1 MARHPSRTTLA
12 SLASGVLT
20 EARLRPTVGHL
31 LVCERCR
38 GLLGDKLES
47 IAASGGPDDGK
58 AVDRAIRHA
67 LTVAR
72 KTASDAE
79 FEDPQAAA
87 REIVATRRAGKASL
101 AAARALVEL
110 AASFRHASPKRTLEL
125 TEFAATFVRRPDLD
139 RFGRGPAND
148 LRALAWA
155 EHANALRI
163 NDQLPKAREVMDDA
177 FGFALEGSG
186 DILLRARLLDLMAS
200 LDADSRQLGRADS
213 LLKEVCSI
221 YRRLRD
227 DHLEGRALIARGNYA
242 GLRNEPEQ
250 ALRLLGKGLALID
263 QEKEPGLTL
272 AARHGITWW
281 TVELGR
287 YREARRLLFASRH
300 LYAADRNEM
309 NQLRLRWLE
318 GKIAAGL
325 DEFTK
330 AEELLGDVRRGFG
343 ELDLPYKKALVTLDL
358 MAVLLRQGR
367 TRRVFEVIDETVK
380 TFQRLEIHRE
390 ALAGLIILHEAAERE
405 ALNLGC
411 LDAIA
416 TILKRFEHL
425 PGHR

>member
-1 MARHPSRTTLA
+1 MARHPSRTTLE

-20 EARLRPTVGHL
+20 EARIRPTVDHL
-31 LVCERCR
+31 LGCAACR
-38 GLLGDKLES
+38 GLFAMQMEV
-47 IAASGGPDDGK
+47 AAAAGEQDYGK
-58 AVDRAIRHA
+58 VVDRAIRRA

-72 KTASDAE
+72 SAARE
-79 FEDPQAAA
+79 VGIEDPQAVA
-87 REIVATRRAGKASL
+87 REIVATGGARKTSL
-101 AAARALVEL
+101 AASRALVEL
-110 AASFRHASPKRTLEL
+110 AVSFRHASPKRTLEL

-155 EHANALRI
+155 EYANALRI
-163 NDQLPKAREVMDDA
+163 NDQLQNARRAMDDA
-177 FGFALEGSG
+177 FGFALNGSG
-186 DILLRARLLDLMAS
+186 DVLLRARLLDLMAS
-200 LDADSRQLGRADS
+200 LDADSRQLGRADG
-213 LLKEVCSI
+213 LLKEVCAI
-221 YRRLRD
+221 YRRLG
-227 DHLEGRALIARGNYA
+227 DHHLAGRAFIARGNYA

-263 QEKEPGLTL
+263 LGKEPGLTL
-272 AARHGITWW
+272 AARHGIIWW

-325 DEFTK
+325 DDFTK
-330 AEELLGDVRRGFG
+330 AEEFLGDVRRGFDRL
-343 ELDLPYKKALVTLDL
+343 ELPYKKALVTLDL
-358 MAVLLRQGR
+358 TAVLLRQGR